1 AAKLEILPF
10 LIMFYKLFNMT
21 NCLYGW
27 PPLRLRA
34 FPFNDSLNFGL
45 LSDAA
50 PDLLSKRRGE
60 TSKLLYISK

>member
-1 AAKLEILPF
+1 MI
-10 LIMFYKLFNMT
+10 YKLFNMT

-27 PPLRLRA
+27 PPLRL
-34 FPFNDSLNFGL
+34 SLNFGL